1 MDWKTI
7 LSRQQ
12 DWTRERADEL
22 RLSREEATKIYEDAP
37 LHALMKAANRRRIA
51 MHPEGNVTYLIDR
64 NINYTNVCTIN
75 CQFCSFYRPPGHDE
89 TYTQTFDE
97 ISERIYEL
105 ESINGVRILMQG
117 GVNPALPFEWY
128 TDLISHLRSTH
139 PSIDLDC
146 FSPIEIE
153 GIAEVSGLTTLE
165 VLTRFKSAGMH
176 GLPGGGAEMLV
187 EDIRTDISPK
197 KGDPANWLR
206 VMEEAQSLGLTTSAT
221 NVIGF
226 GESFSQ
232 RVEHM
237 DRIRTLHDR
246 SLHQHGKGFTSFI
259 AWPVQLE
266 TNTFGKRNRG
276 QNKHTLGAG
285 SSEYL
290 RHVAI
295 SRLYLDTIEHIQASW
310 PTMGLS
316 IAQMALLGGADDAGS
331 TMMEENVV
339 SASGTDKLRASEH
352 ELQDS
357 IRRAGFIPQ
366 RRNSDYELLETPA
379 IAQNPQEMA
388 APPASMMPL
397 QGHNKRHKSR
407 L

>member
-1 MDWKTI
+1 MDWETV

-12 DWTRERADEL
+12 DWTRERADEF
-22 RLSREEATKIYEDAP
+22 RLSREEATLIYDDAP
-37 LHALMKAANRRRIA
+37 LHALMKAANKRRLA

-89 TYTQTFDE
+89 TYTQTFEE
-97 ISERIYEL
+97 ISERIHEL

-117 GVNPALPFEWY
+117 GVNPALPFQWY
-128 TDLISHLRSTH
+128 TDLLSYLRETH
-139 PSIDLDC
+139 PNIDLDC

-153 GIAEVSGLTTLE
+153 GIAEVSGLPTLE
-165 VLTRFKSAGMH
+165 VLTRFKAAGMH

-187 EDIRTDISPK
+187 DDIRSDISPK

-226 GESFSQ
+226 GETNGQ

-237 DRIRTLHDR
+237 DRIRALHDN
-246 SLHQHGKGFTSFI
+246 SKHHYGKGFTSFI

-290 RHVAI
+290 RHVAVA
-295 SRLYLDTIEHIQASW
+295 RLYLDTIEHIQASW

-339 SASGTDKLRASEH
+339 SASGTDKLQASEH

-357 IRRAGFIPQ
+357 IRRAGFTPQ
-366 RRNSDYELLETPA
+366 RRNSDYLFLETPI
-379 IAQNPQEMA
+379 IAQDPQEMA

-397 QGHNKRHKSR
+397 
-407 L
+407 